1 MKWEPRWEMKQNRL
15 DNWCSDY
22 TIFFFHFGK
31 ICCCSSVAQSCPTL
45 WDPMDCSMPDFP
57 VLHHLLEFA
66 QVHVYCISDAIQ
78 PSHPLMPSS
87 SAPDLSQHQGL
98 FQWVVCSSQM
108 TKILE
113 LQLWHQFFQ
122 WIFRVDFPKD
132 WLVWSPWCPRDF
144 QESSQHHSS
153 KASILCCS
161 AFFMFQFSQPFVTT
175 GKTSRKRYIMQNLP
189 SLPLLGVQLSSISLL
204 LGSQRSKLKGEN
216 KIFEYVKDSSKNML
230 VDSIL
235 VGWCTKFYFSL

>member
-1 MKWEPRWEMKQNRL
+1 MFRL
-15 DNWCSDY
+15 YNL
-22 TIFFFHFGK
+22 FFHFRK

-57 VLHHLLEFA
+57 VLHHLPEFA

-122 WIFRVDFPKD
+122 WIFRVDFPKG
-132 WLVWSPWCPRDF
+132 WLVWSPSCPRDF
-144 QESSQHHSS
+144 QESSL
-153 KASILCCS
+153 AP
-161 AFFMFQFSQPFVTT
+161 QF
-175 GKTSRKRYIMQNLP
+175 KDIN
-189 SLPLLGVQLSSISLL
+189 SLL
-204 LGSQRSKLKGEN
+204 FCLLYVSVLTTIRDHWEDQQEEIHHAKFT
-216 KIFEYVKDSSKNML
+216 IFTPFR
-230 VDSIL
+230 
-235 VGWCTKFYFSL
+235 CTVE